1 MQKVIMNTSR
11 GKIIIELWAD
21 KSPLTVKN
29 FVDYVEEGFFDGLVF
44 HRVIDNFMI
53 QGGGFTPSG
62 EHREGREAIR
72 NEADNKL
79 SNEVGTV
86 AMART
91 NDPHSA
97 TTQFFINVAD
107 NTFLDYQNSSNW
119 GYCVFGKV
127 IEGMDVVN
135 QIKSVKTGRNKVTQM
150 GDWPLEDIVI
160 NSAKMA

>member
-1 MQKVIMNTSR
+1 
-11 GKIIIELWAD
+11 
-21 KSPLTVKN
+21 
-29 FVDYVEEGFFDGLVF
+29 
-44 HRVIDNFMI
+44 MI

-62 EHREGREAIR
+62 EHREGREAIK

-127 IEGMDVVN
+127 VEGMDVVN

-160 NSAKMA
+160 NSVKLV

>member
-11 GKIIIELWAD
+11 GTIIIELWAD

-44 HRVIDNFMI
+44 HRVIDSFMI

-62 EHREGREAIR
+62 EHREGREAIK

-97 TTQFFINVAD
+97 TAQFFINVAD

-127 IEGMDVVN
+127 VEGMDVVN